1 MYNTKNL
8 HTTHTCSYV
17 GEKKCIYNDK
27 TIMLITKH
35 GNNRKMIRCC
45 LRPTEKNK
53 SPSTAY
59 KYNVLLFYINEYV

>member
-27 TIMLITKH
+27 TIINVNNKTWQQQEDDQML
-35 GNNRKMIRCC
+35 
-45 LRPTEKNK
+45 
-53 SPSTAY
+53 PSTY
-59 KYNVLLFYINEYV
+59 RKK